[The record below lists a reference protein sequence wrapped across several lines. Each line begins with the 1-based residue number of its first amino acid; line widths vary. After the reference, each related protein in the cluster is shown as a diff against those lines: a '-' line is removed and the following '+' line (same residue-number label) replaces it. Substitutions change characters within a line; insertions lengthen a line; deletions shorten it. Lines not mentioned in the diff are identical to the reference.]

1 MKKIDLKKVN
11 KDYDETRR
19 FEIVSD
25 FKPRGDQPQAIET
38 LVEGI
43 KRGEKGQTLLGVTGS
58 GKTFTMANVIQE
70 VQKPTLVIAQNK
82 TLAGQLAEEFR
93 TFFPNN
99 AVEFFISYYDY
110 YQPEAYIPG
119 TDTFIEKDSSVNE
132 EIDRMRH
139 SATASLLERRDV
151 IIVASVSCIYGL
163 GNPEDYSSLMLHL
176 RTGTR
181 MDRDELIAEL
191 VRLQYVRNDYDLKR
205 GTFRVKGDTLDIVPV
220 NYDSSFLR
228 VSFFGDEI
236 DEMKEI
242 DRITQKV
249 LYRRHYESITPA
261 SHYATTDEKILRAI
275 ESIEIELEER
285 LAELREE
292 GKIVEAYR
300 LEQRTRYDIEMLQE
314 TGFVKG
320 VENYSRHTSGRAPGE
335 TPYTLIDYFPDDF
348 LIMIDESHV
357 TVPQI
362 GAMAAGDRS
371 RKDSLVDFGFRLP
384 SAYDNR
390 PLTWD
395 EFEEKMN
402 QAVFVSATPGKYER
416 AHELP
421 TVEQIIRPTGLLDP
435 QIAIRPISGQ
445 IEDLLYE
452 VKETV
457 ARDERVLIMT
467 LTKKMA
473 EEFADFLYENG
484 VKVKYLHSDLVNEER
499 LQILRELRSGTID
512 VIVGINLLREGLD
525 LPEVSLIAIL
535 DADKEGFLRST
546 TSLIQIIGRAARNVN
561 GRVIMYGDTI
571 TDSMYQAVQ
580 ETNRRRE
587 IQAAYNEEHGI
598 IPQTIKKEIKDTLDT
613 FEEIV
618 QDEDIEIFGVDGGEK
633 SMREQVQNM
642 RPTDLAKFIS
652 RIEAEMQKAA
662 QELEFE
668 KAAELRDLMI
678 YAKGELAK

>member
-1 MKKIDLKKVN
+1 MKKVN

-191 VRLQYVRNDYDLKR
+191 VRLQYVRNDYELKR

-421 TVEQIIRPTGLLDP
+421 TVEQIIRPTGLIDP

>member
-191 VRLQYVRNDYDLKR
+191 VRLQYVRNDYELKR

-499 LQILRELRSGTID
+499 LQILRELRSGKID

-546 TSLIQIIGRAARNVN
+546 TSLIQIIGRAARNEN